1 MVMKNPFVT
10 NGYAGPEYFCDRME
24 ETQHI
29 TEMLTNENN
38 MALISPRRIGKTAL
52 IHHCFAQ
59 PVIQKDYYTFIID
72 IYSTNSVSDLVN
84 MFGKAIIDA
93 LRPKGRSAWEKFLI
107 ALSSLRSEI
116 SFDINGAPVW
126 GIGIG
131 NIVNPEITLDEIFSY
146 INQADKPCLVAID
159 EFQQIGYYPEKNM
172 EAILRTYIQKCSNAN
187 FIFSGS
193 ERHLISKMFSEKAH
207 PFYNSADMMNLEV
220 IPLDK
225 YKEFAIRLFGKFD
238 KKIKEKAIEQVYQ
251 AFGGNTYYMQK
262 VMHEAF
268 NQTVPQAEADC
279 EMIEGIIHALV
290 LDNDH
295 KFSEILS
302 RLTLPQKELLYA
314 VAKEGMASQI
324 TSSGFVK
331 KHRLRS
337 ASSVQSAVKKLL
349 EYHLISTSQSAYYI
363 DDQLMNLWLKE

>member
-10 NGYAGPEYFCDRME
+10 NGYAGPEYFCDRVE

-38 MALISPRRIGKTAL
+38 MALISPRRIGKTEL

-59 PVIQKDYYTFIID
+59 PAIQKDYYTFIID

-84 MFGKAIIDA
+84 MFGKAIIDK
-93 LRPKGRSAWEKFLI
+93 LRPKG
-107 ALSSLRSEI
+107 
-116 SFDINGAPVW
+116 
-126 GIGIG
+126 IG
-131 NIVNPEITLDEIFSY
+131 NMVNPEITLDEIFAY
-146 INQADKPCLVAID
+146 LNQADKPCLVAID